1 MIGTCI
7 RRGLAAG
14 AVAGL
19 LAGLV
24 GLAVGEPPIEQAIAI
39 EEAAAGSQAVAPS
52 GPEVTRTQQRVGLPI
67 GTILVGLGVG
77 AVFGAAAAWSVGR
90 LAGDSWQRSLKLG
103 AVLVGALVLLPALKY
118 PANPPAVGDPE
129 TVGTRTALY
138 LGLGAL
144 GLVFAALGWLAVRG
158 LAGIGLRPAVRQS
171 VVGLGV
177 LVAVGITLGVLPPL
191 PADGEVPAELLWSF
205 RLRAMA
211 VQTTLYG
218 GTAVAFGLFAGL
230 REQPRTRPRLSR

>member
-24 GLAVGEPPIEQAIAI
+24 GLVIGEPPIEQAVAI
-39 EEAAAGSQAVAPS
+39 EEAAAGSEAVASS
-52 GPEVTRTQQRVGLPI
+52 GPEVTRTQQRLGLPV

-77 AVFGAAAAWSVGR
+77 AVFGVAAAWSVGR
-90 LAGDSWQRSLKLG
+90 LAGDAWQRSLKLG
-103 AVLVGALVLLPALKY
+103 GVLVGALVLLPALKY

-144 GLVFAALGWLAVRG
+144 GLVFAALGWLAARH
-158 LAGIGLRPAVRQS
+158 LAGVGVRPAVRQS
-171 VVGLGV
+171 TVGAGL
-177 LVAVGITLGVLPPL
+177 LAAVGIVLWVLPSI
-191 PADGEVPAELLWSF
+191 PAEGEVPAELLWTF

-211 VQTTLYG
+211 VQATLYG
-218 GTAVAFGLFAGL
+218 VTAVGFGLLAS
-230 REQPRTRPRLSR
+230 REEQRRSR